1 MGKSLFLRMLFVYLL
16 IILMAFTLV
25 GGIFF
30 NTLRN
35 QYLSTQMDNMIGNA
49 QEINDWIT
57 DTYYWKTTEKEL
69 EAKLLQKARDEG
81 TVIWIYTNLGT
92 PYMYADPEGKGD
104 IEDNVSSRSIARF
117 FEETLKGNSA
127 KLISNVDNTFKEV
140 VMSVAIPL
148 IIKDPLLGDTII
160 GSIMVHKEVEDVGV
174 GINDIFRQ
182 VFFPLLIS
190 IIFASILVFIL
201 SRHIVRPIKAVSL
214 AAAELSRGNL
224 DWRVKPMTKDEIG
237 ELAVTFNKMAEEL
250 KLQDSLRNT
259 FIANVSH
266 ELRTPLASVQ
276 GFIQGMLDRAIEVE
290 DRDKYLEIV
299 LGETKRMSALIT
311 DLLSLAKIESGQF
324 PMELSEFDINE
335 LIRRC
340 IIVFEQRIEEK
351 KLIVNVNLGEEKLM
365 VWADEDRISQVVT
378 NLIDNAVKF
387 SYEGGELKV
396 WTHVVENKVY
406 VNVSDTG
413 EGIPPKEQQYV
424 FERFYKVDKSHSRN
438 TPGTGIGLSI
448 AKRIIMQH
456 GEKITLQSAVGKG
469 TTFTFTL
476 TRSLGKVK
484 KQNISNSE
492 KT

>member
-35 QYLSTQMDNMIGNA
+35 RYLDTQMEQMMTNA
-49 QEINDWIT
+49 QEINGWMT
-57 DTYYWKTTEKEL
+57 DKYYGRISETEL
-69 EAKLLQKARDEG
+69 YAKLMRKAQDEG
-81 TVIWIYTNLGT
+81 TVIWIYTNLGEL
-92 PYMYADPEGKGD
+92 YMNADPENKGD
-104 IEDNVSSRSIARF
+104 ISGIVSSNNVIRF
-117 FEETLKGNSA
+117 FEETQKGNSA
-127 KLISNVDNTFKEV
+127 QLVSTVDNTFKDAV
-140 VMSVAIPL
+140 ISIAIPL
-148 IIKDPLLGDTII
+148 TVNDPIVGETIV
-160 GSIMVHKEVEDVGV
+160 GAIMAHKEVEDVPGLSDV
-174 GINDIFRQ
+174 FRQ

-190 IIFASILVFIL
+190 IVFASILVFIL

-214 AAAELSRGNL
+214 AAAELSRGHL
-224 DWRVKPMTKDEIG
+224 DWRVKPTTKDEIG
-237 ELAVTFNKMAEEL
+237 ELAITFNKMAEEL

-299 LGETKRMSALIT
+299 LGETKRMGALIT

-351 KLIVNVNLGEEKLM
+351 KLTVNVNLGEEKVM

-406 VNVSDTG
+406 VNIADTG
-413 EGIPPKEQQYV
+413 EGIPPEEQQYV
-424 FERFYKVDKSHSRN
+424 FERFYKVDKSHSRSK
-438 TPGTGIGLSI
+438 PGTGIGLSI

-476 TRSLGKVK
+476 TRSAGKAK
-484 KQNISNSE
+484 K
-492 KT
+492 

>member
-16 IILMAFTLV
+16 IILIAFTLV

-30 NTLRN
+30 NTLRS
-35 QYLSTQMDNMIGNA
+35 QYLNTQMDKMIEDA
-49 QEINDWIT
+49 QEINDWMT
-57 DTYYWKTTEKEL
+57 DTYYGRMPEL
-69 EAKLLQKARDEG
+69 EFGARLIQKAQNEG
-81 TVIWIYTNLGT
+81 TVIWIYTNLGE
-92 PYMYADPEGKGD
+92 PYMNADPESKGD
-104 IEDNVSSRSIARF
+104 IQDKVSSKSIVRF
-117 FEETLKGNSA
+117 FEETLNGNTA
-127 KLISNVDNTFKEV
+127 KLVSNVDNTFKQA

-148 IIKDPLLGDTII
+148 IVKNTLLGDTIV
-160 GSIMVHKEVEDVGV
+160 GSIMVHKEVDDVP
-174 GINDIFRQ
+174 GIGDVFGQ

-190 IIFASILVFIL
+190 IMFASVLVFIL

-214 AAAELSRGNL
+214 AAAELSRGHL
-224 DWRVKPMTKDEIG
+224 DWRVKPTTRDEIG

-276 GFIQGMLDRAIEVE
+276 GFIQGMLDRTIEVE
-290 DRDKYLEIV
+290 DRDKYLDIV
-299 LGETKRMSALIT
+299 LGETKRMGALIT
-311 DLLSLAKIESGQF
+311 DLLNLAKIESGQF
-324 PMELSEFDINE
+324 PMELSEFDVNE

-351 KLIVNVNLGEEKLM
+351 KLIVDVSLGEEKLM

-396 WTHVVENKVY
+396 WTHVVDNKVY

-413 EGIPPKEQQYV
+413 EGIPPEEQQYV
-424 FERFYKVDKSHSRN
+424 FERFYKVDKSHSRSK
-438 TPGTGIGLSI
+438 PGTGIGLSI
-448 AKRIIMQH
+448 AKRIIMQL

-476 TRSLGKVK
+476 TRSFGKAK
-484 KQNISNSE
+484 K
-492 KT
+492 